1 MNSSLYQPLQTLF
14 TSWQPTPR
22 PRRPSLPRGR
32 TENCKTNPNQRRWR
46 RRWKR
51 RVEQRLPTTTAP
63 RTEPEKEGSVNRSV
77 TSSPP
82 PSRYAYWPLLSC
94 THWAS
99 PLTPSLTLTPPSYL
113 VIIYLQGAKKRRD
126 AETPAELQNVQNL
139 LLNPPP
145 PASSSI
151 YLRPRNTMQKLMT
164 KLKMELESCWWL
176 WIPKVWDPDGKE
188 EAQEEI

>member
-82 PSRYAYWPLLSC
+82 PLPDMPTDPCSPVHIEPHPSPPPSLSPLHPTLLS
-94 THWAS
+94 S
-99 PLTPSLTLTPPSYL
+99 ISKVP
-113 VIIYLQGAKKRRD
+113 KREEMRKHLRNYRMFK
-126 AETPAELQNVQNL
+126 TSSWT
-139 LLNPPP
+139 PP

>member
-99 PLTPSLTLTPPSYL
+99 PLNPLPHSHPSILPCYHLSPRCQKEKRCGNTCGTTECSKPPS
-113 VIIYLQGAKKRRD
+113 
-126 AETPAELQNVQNL
+126 E
-139 LLNPPP
+139 PPP
-145 PASSSI
+145 QPPLPYI
-151 YLRPRNTMQKLMT
+151 
-164 KLKMELESCWWL
+164 
-176 WIPKVWDPDGKE
+176 
-188 EAQEEI
+188 

>member
-32 TENCKTNPNQRRWR
+32 TENCKTNLNQRRWR

-82 PSRYAYWPLLSC
+82 PLPICL
-94 THWAS
+94 
-99 PLTPSLTLTPPSYL
+99 LTPALLYTLSLTPHPLPHSHPSILPCYHLSPRCQKEKRCGNTCRTTECSKPPP
-113 VIIYLQGAKKRRD
+113 
-126 AETPAELQNVQNL
+126 E
-139 LLNPPP
+139 PPP
-145 PASSSI
+145 PSLLFHIFKTTEYDAKTNDQI
-151 YLRPRNTMQKLMT
+151 ENGVGELLMT
-164 KLKMELESCWWL
+164 VN
-176 WIPKVWDPDGKE
+176 P
-188 EAQEEI
+188 